1 VYFVVQNCSDQGTA
15 MKKRI
20 LVVEDEPSLS
30 MAIRDELEFEGFEA
44 SVVEDGIAGL
54 DRILAEAPD
63 LVILDLMLPGK
74 SGFEIC
80 REVRGRGMDTP
91 IIMLTARAQEVDRV
105 RGLELGADDYVIK
118 PFSLA
123 ELVAR
128 IRAVLRRAQGAGRT
142 EGAPEILQAGEL
154 RLDIR
159 KQEAF
164 VGRRQIELTHKEFQ
178 LLEFLLRH
186 PGEVISRDEFLSRL
200 WGEEIYV
207 TPRNVDT
214 HMASLRKKI
223 EDDAERPRYILS
235 VRGAGYKLNE
245 DPTES

>member
-1 VYFVVQNCSDQGTA
+1 
-15 MKKRI
+15 MKTRI
-20 LVVEDEPSLS
+20 LVIEDEPSLS

-54 DRILAEAPD
+54 DRILEKAPD

-128 IRAVLRRAQGAGRT
+128 IRAVLRRTQGAGRS
-142 EGAPEILQAGEL
+142 EGAPEILQVGEL
-154 RLDIR
+154 RLDVR

-223 EDDAERPRYILS
+223 ENDADRPRYILS

-245 DPTES
+245 DPIGS

>member
-1 VYFVVQNCSDQGTA
+1 MTT
-15 MKKRI
+15 KRRI
-20 LVVEDEPSLS
+20 LVIEDEPTLS
-30 MAIRDELEFEGFEA
+30 MMIRDELEFEGFDA
-44 SVVEDGIAGL
+44 AVVADGVAGF
-54 DRILAEAPD
+54 DRILNETPD
-63 LVILDLMLPGK
+63 LVVLDIMLPGK

-80 REVRGRGMDTP
+80 REVRRRGLDTP

-105 RGLELGADDYVIK
+105 RGLELGADDYVVK

-128 IRAVLRRAQGAGRT
+128 IHAVLRRAEKPDRSGD
-142 EGAPEILQAGEL
+142 EPHILRVGDL
-154 RLDIR
+154 RLDTR
-159 KQEAF
+159 KQEVF
-164 VGRRQIELTHKEFQ
+164 KGERSIELTHKEFQ

-186 PGEVISRDEFLSRL
+186 AGEVISRDEFLSRL

-223 EDDAERPRYILS
+223 EDDADRPRYILS

-245 DPTES
+245 NPSGS

>member
-1 VYFVVQNCSDQGTA
+1 

-20 LVVEDEPSLS
+20 LVIEDESSLR

-44 SVVEDGIAGL
+44 SVAENGITGL
-54 DRILAEAPD
+54 ERILAEAPD

-80 REVRGRGMDTP
+80 REVRGQGMDTP

-105 RGLELGADDYVIK
+105 KGLELGADDYVIK

-128 IRAVLRRAQGAGRT
+128 IRAVLRRTQPTSRAEEA
-142 EGAPEILQAGEL
+142 EILQIGEL
-154 RLDIR
+154 KLDVR

-164 VGRRQIELTHKEFQ
+164 VGGKQIELTHKEFQ

-223 EDDAERPRYILS
+223 EEDADQPRHILS

-245 DPTES
+245 DPIGS

>member
-1 VYFVVQNCSDQGTA
+1 

-44 SVVEDGIAGL
+44 SVVEDGITGF

-80 REVRGRGMDTP
+80 REVRGRGMATP
-91 IIMLTARAQEVDRV
+91 IIMLTARALEVDRV
-105 RGLELGADDYVIK
+105 KGLDLGADDYVIK

-128 IRAVLRRAQGAGRT
+128 IRAVLRRMQGTNRT
-142 EGAPEILQAGEL
+142 EGATEILQVGEL
-154 RLDIR
+154 RLDVR

-164 VGRRQIELTHKEFQ
+164 VGGRQIELTHKEFQ

-186 PGEVISRDEFLSRL
+186 PGEVISRDEFLGRL

-223 EDDAERPRYILS
+223 EEDADQPRYILS
-235 VRGAGYKLNE
+235 VRGTGYKLNE
-245 DPTES
+245 DPTGS

>member
-1 VYFVVQNCSDQGTA
+1 

-20 LVVEDEPSLS
+20 LIIEDEPSLS

-54 DRILAEAPD
+54 ERIVAQAPD
-63 LVILDLMLPGK
+63 LVVLDLMLPGK

-80 REVRGRGMDTP
+80 REVRGRSISTP

-105 RGLELGADDYVIK
+105 KGLELGADDYVIK

-128 IRAVLRRAQGAGRT
+128 IRAVLRRTQGTGRV
-142 EGAPEILQAGEL
+142 EGTEILQVGNL
-154 RLDIR
+154 RLDVR
-159 KQEAF
+159 KREAF

-223 EDDAERPRYILS
+223 EEDADQPRYILS
-235 VRGAGYKLNE
+235 VRGAGYKLNK
-245 DPTES
+245 DPTVS

>member
-1 VYFVVQNCSDQGTA
+1 

-80 REVRGRGMDTP
+80 REVRKQGLNTP
-91 IIMLTARAQEVDRV
+91 IIMLTARAQEVDRI
-105 RGLELGADDYVIK
+105 RGLELGADDYVVK

-128 IRAVLRRAQGAGRT
+128 IRAVLRRVERPDHACEESQV
-142 EGAPEILQAGEL
+142 LHVGEL
-154 RLDIR
+154 QLDVR
-159 KQEAF
+159 KREVF
-164 VGRRQIELTHKEFQ
+164 KGGSQIELTHKEFQ

-186 PGEVISRDEFLSRL
+186 AGEVISRDEFLSRV

-214 HMASLRKKI
+214 HMASLRRKI
-223 EDDAERPRYILS
+223 EDDADHPRYILS

-245 DPTES
+245 DPSGS

>member
-1 VYFVVQNCSDQGTA
+1 MT
-15 MKKRI
+15 KKPRI
-20 LVVEDEPSLS
+20 LVIEDEPSLS
-30 MAIRDELEFEGFEA
+30 MTIRDELEFEGFEA
-44 SVVEDGIAGL
+44 CVAQDGVTGFERML
-54 DRILAEAPD
+54 NDAPD
-63 LVILDLMLPGK
+63 LVVLDVMLPGK

-80 REVRGRGMDTP
+80 REARRRGLDTP

-105 RGLELGADDYVIK
+105 RGLELGADDYVVK

-128 IRAVLRRAQGAGRT
+128 IHAVLRRVEKPDRSGDESQTLRVGD
-142 EGAPEILQAGEL
+142 L
-154 RLDIR
+154 RLDAR
-159 KQEAF
+159 KQEVF
-164 VGRRQIELTHKEFQ
+164 KGGRPVDLTHKEFQ

-200 WGEEIYV
+200 WGEAIYV

-214 HMASLRKKI
+214 HMASLRRKI
-223 EDDAERPRYILS
+223 EDDADHPRYILS

-245 DPTES
+245 DPSGS

>member
-1 VYFVVQNCSDQGTA
+1 
-15 MKKRI
+15 MKKHI
-20 LVVEDEPSLS
+20 LVIEDESSLS

-44 SVVEDGIAGL
+44 SVVEDGITGL

-105 RGLELGADDYVIK
+105 KGLELGADDYVIK

-128 IRAVLRRAQGAGRT
+128 IRAVLRRTQGAGHA
-142 EGAPEILQAGEL
+142 EGAPEILQVGEL
-154 RLDIR
+154 RLDVR

-164 VGRRQIELTHKEFQ
+164 VGGRQIELTHKEFQ

-186 PGEVISRDEFLSRL
+186 PGEVISRDEFLGRL

-223 EDDAERPRYILS
+223 EDDPDQPRYILS
-235 VRGAGYKLNE
+235 VRGAGYKLRACQ
-245 DPTES
+245 

>member
-1 VYFVVQNCSDQGTA
+1 

-20 LVVEDEPSLS
+20 LVIEDEPSLS

-44 SVVEDGIAGL
+44 SVVEDGVVGFS
-54 DRILAEAPD
+54 RILDDAPD
-63 LVILDLMLPGK
+63 LVVLDLMLPGR

-80 REVRGRGMDTP
+80 REVRKQGLNTP
-91 IIMLTARAQEVDRV
+91 IIMLTARAQEVDRI
-105 RGLELGADDYVIK
+105 RGLELGADDYVVK

-128 IRAVLRRAQGAGRT
+128 IRAVLRRVEMQDHACEESQV
-142 EGAPEILQAGEL
+142 LHVGEL
-154 RLDIR
+154 RLDVR
-159 KQEAF
+159 KQEVF
-164 VGRRQIELTHKEFQ
+164 KGGRRIELTHKEFQ

-186 PGEVISRDEFLSRL
+186 TGEVISRDEFLSRV

-214 HMASLRKKI
+214 HMASLRRRI
-223 EDDAERPRYILS
+223 EDDADHPRYILS
-235 VRGAGYKLNE
+235 VRGSGYKLNE
-245 DPTES
+245 NPAGS

>member
-1 VYFVVQNCSDQGTA
+1 
-15 MKKRI
+15 
-20 LVVEDEPSLS
+20 

-54 DRILAEAPD
+54 DRIFAEAPD

-128 IRAVLRRAQGAGRT
+128 IRAVLRRTQGAGRS
-142 EGAPEILQAGEL
+142 EGAPEILQVGEL
-154 RLDIR
+154 RLDVR

-223 EDDAERPRYILS
+223 ENDADRPRYILS

-245 DPTES
+245 DPIGS

>member
-1 VYFVVQNCSDQGTA
+1 MTT
-15 MKKRI
+15 KRRI
-20 LVVEDEPSLS
+20 LVIEDEPTLS
-30 MAIRDELEFEGFEA
+30 MMIRDELEFEGFDA
-44 SVVEDGIAGL
+44 AVVSDGVAGFE
-54 DRILAEAPD
+54 RILNDAPD
-63 LVILDLMLPGK
+63 LVVLDIMLPGK

-80 REVRGRGMDTP
+80 REVRRRGLDTP

-105 RGLELGADDYVIK
+105 RGLELGADDYVVK

-123 ELVAR
+123 ELLAR
-128 IRAVLRRAQGAGRT
+128 IHAVLRRAEKPPGASDESQTLRV
-142 EGAPEILQAGEL
+142 GEL
-154 RLDIR
+154 RLDT
-159 KQEAF
+159 
-164 VGRRQIELTHKEFQ
+164 RRQEVFKGERSIELTHKEFQ

-186 PGEVISRDEFLSRL
+186 PGEVISRDEFLSKL

-223 EDDAERPRYILS
+223 EDDAERPRYIVS

-245 DPTES
+245 NPSGS

>member
-1 VYFVVQNCSDQGTA
+1 

-20 LVVEDEPSLS
+20 LVIEDEPSLS
-30 MAIRDELEFEGFEA
+30 MAIRDELEFEGFKA
-44 SVVEDGIAGL
+44 SVVEDGTAGL
-54 DRILAEAPD
+54 DRIVAGTPD

-80 REVRGRGMDTP
+80 REVRGRGMHTP

-128 IRAVLRRAQGAGRT
+128 VRAVLRRAQGARPT
-142 EGAPEILQAGEL
+142 EEATEILQVGEL
-154 RLDIR
+154 QLDVR

-164 VGRRQIELTHKEFQ
+164 VGQRQVELTHKEFQ

-223 EDDAERPRYILS
+223 EADADHPRYILS

-245 DPTES
+245 DPTGS

>member
-1 VYFVVQNCSDQGTA
+1 

-20 LVVEDEPSLS
+20 LVIEDEPSLS

-44 SVVEDGIAGL
+44 SVVEDGVTGL
-54 DRILAEAPD
+54 ERILAQPPD
-63 LVILDLMLPGK
+63 LVVLDLMLPGK

-91 IIMLTARAQEVDRV
+91 VIMLTARAQEVDRV
-105 RGLELGADDYVIK
+105 KGLELGADDYVVK

-123 ELVAR
+123 ELIAR
-128 IRAVLRRAQGAGRT
+128 IRAVLRRAQGTDRGEGT
-142 EGAPEILQAGEL
+142 EVLQVGKL
-154 RLDIR
+154 RLDVR

-164 VGRRQIELTHKEFQ
+164 VGARQIELTHKEFQ
-178 LLEFLLRH
+178 LLEFLFRH
-186 PGEVISRDEFLSRL
+186 PGEVIGRDEFLSKL
-200 WGEEIYV
+200 WGEDVYV

-223 EDDAERPRYILS
+223 EEDADRPRYILS

-245 DPTES
+245 DPTGS

>member
-1 VYFVVQNCSDQGTA
+1 

-20 LVVEDEPSLS
+20 LIIEDEPSLN

-54 DRILAEAPD
+54 DRILGETPD

-80 REVRGRGMDTP
+80 REVRGRGMATP

-105 RGLELGADDYVIK
+105 KGLDLGADDYVVK
-118 PFSLA
+118 PCSLA

-128 IRAVLRRAQGAGRT
+128 IRAVLRRTQADNRA
-142 EGAPEILQAGEL
+142 EGTPEVLQAGKL
-154 RLDIR
+154 QLDVR
-159 KQEAF
+159 KQQAF
-164 VGRRQIELTHKEFQ
+164 LRGKQIELTHKEFQ

-223 EDDAERPRYILS
+223 EDDAEQPRYILS

-245 DPTES
+245 DPTGS

>member
-1 VYFVVQNCSDQGTA
+1 

-20 LVVEDEPSLS
+20 LVIEDEPSLS

-44 SVVEDGIAGL
+44 SVVEDGTAGF

-63 LVILDLMLPGK
+63 LVVLDIMLPGK
-74 SGFEIC
+74 NGFEIC
-80 REVRGRGMDTP
+80 REVRGRGMNIP

-105 RGLELGADDYVIK
+105 RGLESGADDYVIK

-128 IRAVLRRAQGAGRT
+128 IRAVLRRTQGTSHSKEAQ
-142 EGAPEILQAGEL
+142 EILQVGEL
-154 RLDIR
+154 RLDVR
-159 KQEAF
+159 KQKAF
-164 VGRRQIELTHKEFQ
+164 MGQRQIELTNKEFQ

-223 EDDAERPRYILS
+223 EDDTDRPCYIQS
-235 VRGAGYKLNE
+235 IRGAGYKLNE
-245 DPTES
+245 DPTGS

>member
-1 VYFVVQNCSDQGTA
+1 

-20 LVVEDEPSLS
+20 LVIEDEPSLS
-30 MAIRDELEFEGFEA
+30 MTIRDELEFEGFEA
-44 SVVEDGIAGL
+44 SVVENGITGL
-54 DRILAEAPD
+54 EQILAEAPD

-80 REVRGRGMDTP
+80 REVRGQGMDTP

-105 RGLELGADDYVIK
+105 KGLELGADDYVIK

-128 IRAVLRRAQGAGRT
+128 IRAVLRRTQPTSRAEEA
-142 EGAPEILQAGEL
+142 EILQIGEL
-154 RLDIR
+154 KLDVR

-164 VGRRQIELTHKEFQ
+164 VGGKQIELTHKEFQ

-223 EDDAERPRYILS
+223 EEDADQPRYILS
-235 VRGAGYKLNE
+235 VRGAGYKLRAC
-245 DPTES
+245 

>member
-1 VYFVVQNCSDQGTA
+1 

-20 LVVEDEPSLS
+20 LVIEDEPSLS

-44 SVVEDGIAGL
+44 SVVEDGLQGL
-54 DRILAEAPD
+54 DRILKDAPD
-63 LVILDLMLPGK
+63 LVVLDLMLPGK

-80 REVRGRGMDTP
+80 REVRRRGLSPP

-105 RGLELGADDYVIK
+105 RGLELGADDYVVK

-128 IRAVLRRAQGAGRT
+128 IRAVLRRVERPDH
-142 EGAPEILQAGEL
+142 EGEASHVLHVGEL
-154 RLDIR
+154 QLDVR
-159 KQEAF
+159 KQEVF
-164 VGRRQIELTHKEFQ
+164 KGSRRIELTHKEFQ

-186 PGEVISRDEFLSRL
+186 PGEVISRDEFLSRV

-214 HMASLRKKI
+214 HMASLRRKV
-223 EDDAERPRYILS
+223 EDDVNQPRYILS

-245 DPTES
+245 DPAAS

>member
-1 VYFVVQNCSDQGTA
+1 

-20 LVVEDEPSLS
+20 LVIEDEPSLS

-44 SVVEDGIAGL
+44 SVVEDGVVGL
-54 DRILAEAPD
+54 NRIVNDAPD
-63 LVILDLMLPGK
+63 LVVLDLMLPGR

-80 REVRGRGMDTP
+80 REVRKQGLNTP
-91 IIMLTARAQEVDRV
+91 IIMLTARAQEVDKI
-105 RGLELGADDYVIK
+105 RGLELGADDYVVK

-128 IRAVLRRAQGAGRT
+128 IRAVLRRVEMQDHACEESQV
-142 EGAPEILQAGEL
+142 LHVGEL
-154 RLDIR
+154 RLDVR
-159 KQEAF
+159 KREVF
-164 VGRRQIELTHKEFQ
+164 KGGSQIELTHKEFQ

-186 PGEVISRDEFLSRL
+186 AGEVISRDEFLSRV

-214 HMASLRKKI
+214 HMASLRRKI
-223 EDDAERPRYILS
+223 EDDADHPRYILS

-245 DPTES
+245 DPAGS